1 MKNLAHHTASL
12 AITAWV
18 GGLWAIGYIAVS
30 ILFRAQPDKQLA
42 GMLSGQMLTVMGY
55 IGIVCGTYLLLYR
68 LSISGKAA
76 AREWVFWLVAAMLA
90 ITLLL
95 QFGIYPLM
103 AEIKLQAHSPD
114 VMQSTLAP
122 RFKMW
127 HGISS
132 ILYLVESLFGAALV
146 IKGISNNP

>member
-1 MKNLAHHTASL
+1 MKNLAQHICSL

-18 GGLWAIGYIAVS
+18 GALWAIGYIAVY

-42 GMLSGQMLTVMGY
+42 GLLSGQMLAVVSY

-76 AREWVFWLVAAMLA
+76 LREWVFWLVAAMLA

-103 AEIKLQAHSPD
+103 ADIKLHAQSPD
-114 VMQSTLAP
+114 VMQSALAP
-122 RFKMW
+122 QFKMW

-132 ILYLVESLFGAALV
+132 ILYLAESLLGAVLV
-146 IKGISNNP
+146 IKGASKKL